1 MKWLIKDI
9 IKNDGKEL
17 LFVLIVIIFIVWVF

>member
-17 LFVLIVIIFIVWVF
+17 LFVLVVILFIVWVF

>member
-17 LFVLIVIIFIVWVF
+17 LFILVVILFIVWVF